1 MTFGLRLMLWQA
13 TRGGCVRGRVLTG
26 QSQQPNSKRADDY
39 QTGSSAPVLDSRTF
53 ERALGLQIRLL
64 RRRLDL
70 SVSDLAGAASISL
83 GMMSKIE
90 NGQIS
95 PSLKTMQSLAAA
107 LTVPM
112 SSLFASVEDRQDC
125 SFVSAGQGVNIE
137 RRGTKAGHIY
147 QLLGHLLRGDVV
159 VEPYLITLRE
169 NAQPHTSF
177 SHQGIELLY
186 MLEGEVDYR
195 HGAAVYLLRPGDTMM
210 FDSSAQHGPEQLRQH
225 PIRYLSIIVYPP
237 GSS

>member
-1 MTFGLRLMLWQA
+1 MTKQ
-13 TRGGCVRGRVLTG
+13 VRYTTD
-26 QSQQPNSKRADDY
+26 KDADDY
-39 QTGSSAPVLDSRTF
+39 RTGSSAPALESRTL
-53 ERALGLQIRLL
+53 ERALGLQVRLL

-70 SVSDLAGAASISL
+70 SVADLAGAASISL

-95 PSLKTMQSLAAA
+95 PSLKTMQSLAGA
-107 LTVPM
+107 LSVPI
-112 SSLFASVEDRQDC
+112 SSLFASVEERQDC
-125 SFVSAGQGVNIE
+125 SFVPSGRGVSIE

-177 SHQGIELLY
+177 SHEGVELLY

-195 HGAAVYLLRPGDTMM
+195 HGGEVYRMRPGDTMM
-210 FDSSAQHGPEQLRQH
+210 FDSSAQHGPETLLGH
-225 PIRYLSIIVYPP
+225 PIRYLSIIIYPR
-237 GSS
+237 GAS

>member
-1 MTFGLRLMLWQA
+1 MTRQVREQA
-13 TRGGCVRGRVLTG
+13 DEYR
-26 QSQQPNSKRADDY
+26 
-39 QTGSSAPVLDSRTF
+39 TGSSAPLPESRTL
-53 ERALGLQIRLL
+53 ERALGAQIRLL

-70 SVSDLAGAASISL
+70 SVGDLAGASGISL

-95 PSLKTMQSLAAA
+95 PSLKTMQSLAGA
-107 LTVPM
+107 LSVPI
-112 SSLFASVEDRQDC
+112 SSLFASVEERQDC
-125 SFVSAGQGVNIE
+125 SFVPSGQGVSIE

-177 SHQGIELLY
+177 SHEGVELLY
-186 MLEGEVDYR
+186 MLEGQVDYR
-195 HGAAVYLLRPGDTMM
+195 HGGEIYVLRPGDTMM
-210 FDSSAQHGPEQLRQH
+210 FDSSAQHGPERLLHH
-225 PIRYLSIIVYPP
+225 PIRYLSIIIYPR
-237 GSS
+237 GAG